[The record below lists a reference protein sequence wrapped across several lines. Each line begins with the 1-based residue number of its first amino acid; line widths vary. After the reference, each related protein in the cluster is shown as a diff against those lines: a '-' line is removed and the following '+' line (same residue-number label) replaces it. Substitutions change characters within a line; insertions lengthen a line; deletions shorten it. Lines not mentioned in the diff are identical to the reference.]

1 MRSIPSVR
9 PYCYAIGRRGGR
21 LYNIAINRQV
31 VGPWSDN
38 LLICVQINLLRLRY
52 ILWSLLLTVTLI
64 LVSIVVILLTLSAQN
79 KNDVKDYQLN
89 DVYEMYDAEEI
100 NRIV

>member
-1 MRSIPSVR
+1 M
-9 PYCYAIGRRGGR
+9 
-21 LYNIAINRQV
+21 
-31 VGPWSDN
+31 
-38 LLICVQINLLRLRY
+38 Y